1 MFLCIEGNLNMNN
14 KWKAIWNGRKP
25 AADALAGSWQ
35 EVFLELKRLNGYDVM
50 GDGISLKAFLEED
63 AQTRELLGLS
73 ANSSVFEVG
82 CGTGANIYLMAR
94 DGMTVGGTD
103 YAESLIETARKVLT
117 TPTELYSG
125 EADTIATEQKYDA
138 VFSNGV
144 FPYFPD
150 EAYVERV
157 LARMLEK
164 SRGPIGIMG
173 LHDIEKKEDYLAFR
187 RANIPNYD
195 ELYKGLDRLFY
206 SRSLFKNFAAAHN
219 LDVKFPEIAL
229 DGYWNTPFI
238 FNCFMYRK

>member
-1 MFLCIEGNLNMNN
+1 MDN
-14 KWKAIWNGRKP
+14 KWKAIWNQRKP
-25 AADALAGSWQ
+25 TADALAGSWQ

-50 GDGISLKAFLEED
+50 GDGISLEAFLEED
-63 AQTRELLGLS
+63 IQIRELLGLS
-73 ANSSVFEVG
+73 VNSSVFEIG

-94 DGMTVGGTD
+94 DGMTVGGID
-103 YAESLIETARKVLT
+103 YAGSLIEIAHKVL
-117 TPTELYSG
+117 PHSSELSSG
-125 EADTIATEQKYDA
+125 EADIIATEQKYDA

-157 LARMLEK
+157 LTRMLEK
-164 SRGPIGIMG
+164 SRGPVGIMG
-173 LHDIEKKEDYLAFR
+173 LHDIETKEDYLAFR

-195 ELYKGLDRLFY
+195 ELYKGLNKLFC

>member
-1 MFLCIEGNLNMNN
+1 
-14 KWKAIWNGRKP
+14 
-25 AADALAGSWQ
+25 
-35 EVFLELKRLNGYDVM
+35 M
-50 GDGISLKAFLEED
+50 GDGISLEAFLEED
-63 AQTRELLGLS
+63 IQIRELLGLS
-73 ANSSVFEVG
+73 VNSSVFEIG

-94 DGMTVGGTD
+94 DGMTVGGID
-103 YAESLIETARKVLT
+103 YAGSLIEIAHKVL
-117 TPTELYSG
+117 PHSTELSSG
-125 EADTIATEQKYDA
+125 EADIIATEQKYDA

-157 LARMLEK
+157 LTRMLEK
-164 SRGPIGIMG
+164 SRGPVGIMG
-173 LHDIEKKEDYLAFR
+173 LHDIETKEDYLAFR

-195 ELYKGLDRLFY
+195 ELYKGLNKLFC

>member
-1 MFLCIEGNLNMNN
+1 MDN
-14 KWKAIWNGRKP
+14 KWKAIWNRRKP
-25 AADALAGSWQ
+25 TADALAGSWQ
-35 EVFLELKRLNGYDVM
+35 EIFLELKRLNGYDVM
-50 GDGISLKAFLEED
+50 GDGISLEAFLEED
-63 AQTRELLGLS
+63 IQIRELLGLS
-73 ANSSVFEVG
+73 VNSSVFEVG

-94 DGMTVGGTD
+94 DGMTVGGID
-103 YAESLIETARKVLT
+103 YAGSLIEIAHKVL
-117 TPTELYSG
+117 PHSTELSSG
-125 EADTIATEQKYDA
+125 EADIIATEQKYDA

-157 LARMLEK
+157 LTRMLEK
-164 SRGPIGIMG
+164 SRGPVGIMG
-173 LHDIEKKEDYLAFR
+173 LHDIETKKDYLAFR

-195 ELYKGLDRLFY
+195 ELYKGLNKLFC

>member
-1 MFLCIEGNLNMNN
+1 MDN
-14 KWKAIWNGRKP
+14 KWKAIWNRRKP
-25 AADALAGSWQ
+25 TADALAGCWQ

-50 GDGISLKAFLEED
+50 GDGISLEAFLEED
-63 AQTRELLGLS
+63 IQIRELLGLS
-73 ANSSVFEVG
+73 VNSSVFEIG

-94 DGMTVGGTD
+94 DGMTVGGID
-103 YAESLIETARKVLT
+103 YAGSLIEIAHKVL
-117 TPTELYSG
+117 PHSTELSSG
-125 EADTIATEQKYDA
+125 EADIIATEQKYDA

-157 LARMLEK
+157 LTRMLEK
-164 SRGPIGIMG
+164 SRGPVGIMG
-173 LHDIEKKEDYLAFR
+173 LHDIETKEDYLAFR

-195 ELYKGLDRLFY
+195 ELYKGLNKLFC

>member
-1 MFLCIEGNLNMNN
+1 MDN
-14 KWKAIWNGRKP
+14 KWKAIWNRRKP
-25 AADALAGSWQ
+25 TADALAGSWQ

-50 GDGISLKAFLEED
+50 GDGISLEAFLEED
-63 AQTRELLGLS
+63 IQIRELLGLS
-73 ANSSVFEVG
+73 VNSSVFEVG

-94 DGMTVGGTD
+94 DGMTVGGID
-103 YAESLIETARKVLT
+103 YAGSLIEIAHKVL
-117 TPTELYSG
+117 PHSTELSSG
-125 EADTIATEQKYDA
+125 EADIIATEQKYDA

-150 EAYVERV
+150 EAYVKRV
-157 LARMLEK
+157 LTRMLEK
-164 SRGPIGIMG
+164 SRGPVGIMG
-173 LHDIEKKEDYLAFR
+173 LHDIETKKDYLAFR

-195 ELYKGLDRLFY
+195 ELYKGLNKLFC

>member
-1 MFLCIEGNLNMNN
+1 VDN
-14 KWKAIWNGRKP
+14 KWKAIWNQRKP
-25 AADALAGSWQ
+25 TADALAGSWQ

-50 GDGISLKAFLEED
+50 GDGISLEAFLEED
-63 AQTRELLGLS
+63 IQIRELLGLS
-73 ANSSVFEVG
+73 VNSSVFEIG

-94 DGMTVGGTD
+94 DGMTVGGID
-103 YAESLIETARKVLT
+103 YAGSLIEIAHKVL
-117 TPTELYSG
+117 PHSSELSSG
-125 EADTIATEQKYDA
+125 EADIIATEQKYDA

-157 LARMLEK
+157 LTRMLEK
-164 SRGPIGIMG
+164 SRGPVGIMG
-173 LHDIEKKEDYLAFR
+173 LHDIETKEDYLAFR

-195 ELYKGLDRLFY
+195 ELYKGLNKLFC

>member
-1 MFLCIEGNLNMNN
+1 MDN
-14 KWKAIWNGRKP
+14 KWKAIWNRRKP
-25 AADALAGSWQ
+25 TADALAGSWQ

-50 GDGISLKAFLEED
+50 GDGISLEAFLEED
-63 AQTRELLGLS
+63 IQIRELLGLS
-73 ANSSVFEVG
+73 VNSSVFEIG

-94 DGMTVGGTD
+94 DGMTVGGID
-103 YAESLIETARKVLT
+103 YAGSLIEIAHKVL
-117 TPTELYSG
+117 PHSTELSSG
-125 EADTIATEQKYDA
+125 EADIIATEQKYDA

-157 LARMLEK
+157 LTRMLEK
-164 SRGPIGIMG
+164 SRGPVGIMG
-173 LHDIEKKEDYLAFR
+173 LHDIETKEDYLAFR

-195 ELYKGLDRLFY
+195 ELYKGLNKLFC